1 MENKVTKKQI
11 RQKLLV
17 YPLIF
22 GIFFV
27 VIYFILAPS
36 GDKTDDEIKGFNTEL
51 PDPENQ
57 TIYADKKTAY
67 EQEQLRKQQEDKRL
81 SLEDYAF
88 SLTGKDSS
96 DLKTNDE
103 LDLKIDE
110 PQIAVSDQEITDR
123 NTLVASGLAYQNM
136 NRELSSFYQQSQDS
150 EKKQLEQK
158 VEELTKRLEAKE
170 NTVISPDHQMDMIEK
185 SYKLAAKYFNT
196 GTPHSE
202 QTLVQSDPESDKP
215 DEIISHDEHLMLYSI
230 TGNTEN
236 IVSRLPQQVSDSAFI
251 SDYTKP
257 RHEGFY
263 SAIKPYKAT
272 NRNTIRACVFENQ
285 TLTFG
290 NGEDQKV
297 RFRLLE
303 NVRAG
308 NFLLP
313 RNSLFTGDAKIQ
325 GGRLDITINSIEY
338 AGNIIAVKI
347 QVYDTD
353 GQRGIRAPGS
363 EETNALK
370 EAAGNMGQQLGTSIT
385 FTQNAGQQVAAD
397 LAKGAIETGS
407 QYLSKKMKTV
417 KIHLKADHE
426 VLLLASDK

>member
-36 GDKTDDEIKGFNTEL
+36 GEKTEAEKIQGLNTEL

-67 EQEQLRKQQEDKRL
+67 EQEQLRKQQEVKRL

-103 LDLKIDE
+103 LDFKIE
-110 PQIAVSDQEITDR
+110 ETQVTTSDQEFTDR
-123 NTLVASGLAYQNM
+123 SPLVSSGLAYQNM
-136 NRELSSFYQQSQDS
+136 NRELSGFYQQSQDS
-150 EKKQLEQK
+150 EKKQLEQQI
-158 VEELTKRLEAKE
+158 EDLTKRLEEKE
-170 NTVISPDHQMDMIEK
+170 SPAINPDRQIEMIEK
-185 SYKLAAKYFNT
+185 SYQLAAKYLNT
-196 GTPHSE
+196 DSHSDQTPSKE
-202 QTLVQSDPESDKP
+202 SPASDKP
-215 DEIISHDEHLMLYSI
+215 DEIISPDEQVMLYNV
-230 TGNTEN
+230 TNNKEN
-236 IVSRLPQQVSDSAFI
+236 VVSRLPQQVSDSVFL
-251 SDYTKP
+251 SDYAKP

-263 SAIKPYKAT
+263 SAIKSDNAT
-272 NRNTIRACVFENQ
+272 NRNTIRACIFENQ
-285 TLTFG
+285 TLIFG
-290 NGEDQKV
+290 NGDNQEV

-308 NFLLP
+308 KLLIP
-313 RNSLFTGDAKIQ
+313 RNSLFTGNAKIR

-347 QVYDTD
+347 NVFDLD
-353 GQRGIRAPGS
+353 GQKGIRAWGS

-370 EAAGNMGQQLGTSIT
+370 EATSNMGQQLGTSIT